1 MGFHKSS
8 MGIKL
13 KDKHLLTAYCKR
25 SSGEATYSELDLN
38 QFLGARK
45 GEFVWGSQNFSE
57 SAHDVDLKIEGPD
70 DEPVLHAHFDSE
82 DGKIQKSQVKLGCC
96 IKNEDGHLSYMQ
108 CF

>member
-13 KDKHLLTAYCKR
+13 KDKHLVTAYCKR
-25 SSGEATYSELDLN
+25 PSGEATYSELDLN

-45 GEFVWGSQNFSE
+45 GDFAWGEQNFSDR
-57 SAHDVDLKIEGPD
+57 ARNVDFRLEGPNN
-70 DEPVLHAHFDSE
+70 EPVLYAELE
-82 DGKIQKSQVKLGCC
+82 DDEGKSHQRHLNLGAC
-96 IKNEDGHLSYMQ
+96 IKNEDGQLHFMQ